1 MKFIYSGL
9 LFWNFPHRPLGVRG
23 PHFYNQWDSSISIG
37 NVLYTVCVCI
47 YKAKPVCSSPSCR
60 SAGTTREHLGLALAL
75 KVPVFVVVSKVDVC
89 VGGAVQKTV
98 RQLERLL
105 KLPGCNKVPML
116 ISNRDDAV
124 TAAQRFAQSS
134 RYTLR
139 VSVCVCVTDIDI
151 YEDIFIA

>member
-1 MKFIYSGL
+1 M
-9 LFWNFPHRPLGVRG
+9 
-23 PHFYNQWDSSISIG
+23 
-37 NVLYTVCVCI
+37 
-47 YKAKPVCSSPSCR
+47 
-60 SAGTTREHLGLALAL
+60 
-75 KVPVFVVVSKVDVC
+75 DVC

-134 RYTLR
+134 RYTLHACTR
-139 VSVCVCVTDIDI
+139 ESPPYLWSCICCLV
-151 YEDIFIA
+151 F

>member
-1 MKFIYSGL
+1 M
-9 LFWNFPHRPLGVRG
+9 
-23 PHFYNQWDSSISIG
+23 
-37 NVLYTVCVCI
+37 
-47 YKAKPVCSSPSCR
+47 
-60 SAGTTREHLGLALAL
+60 
-75 KVPVFVVVSKVDVC
+75 PVFVVVSKVDVC

-134 RYTLR
+134 RYALADRPRLITYPAVRIICPFCALR
-139 VSVCVCVTDIDI
+139 R
-151 YEDIFIA
+151 